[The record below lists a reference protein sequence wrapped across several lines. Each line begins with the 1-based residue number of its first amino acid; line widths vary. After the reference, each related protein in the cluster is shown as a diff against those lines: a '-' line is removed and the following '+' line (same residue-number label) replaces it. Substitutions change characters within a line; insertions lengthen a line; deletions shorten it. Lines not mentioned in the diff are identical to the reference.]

1 MVIITDMIIIMVII
15 IILTSIMVAI
25 TMWTIITNHTMTTNM
40 VFMPMVMAMV
50 AMEIQVLCITKYLNI
65 GMATIPRDLTMWTF
79 LGRVIN
85 IIRIMSAQSIMDK
98 FIMERKENIYVPLL
112 FVVCSTFI

>member
-1 MVIITDMIIIMVII
+1 
-15 IILTSIMVAI
+15 
-25 TMWTIITNHTMTTNM
+25 MWTITTNHTMTTNM

-65 GMATIPRDLTMWTF
+65 GMDTIPRDLIMWTF

-98 FIMERKENIYVPLL
+98 FIMERKENIDAPLL
-112 FVVCSTFI
+112 FRVIYIFSNDLFIDLKNTPLEMK